1 MPFGSQV
8 RFEARHHRMLFAEIL
23 LDTPLH
29 ERCSAEKLLNEAM
42 QIAQDQNALSWSLRV
57 AITQAG
63 MLLKQ
68 GNSSKARDILAPMY
82 DRFDQRFMT
91 FDLVSAKQLLDS
103 IG

>member
-1 MPFGSQV
+1 
-8 RFEARHHRMLFAEIL
+8 MLFAEIL

-29 ERCSAEKLLNEAM
+29 ERCRAEKLPNEAM

-63 MLLKQ
+63 MLLKE

-82 DRFDQRFMT
+82 RFDQRFMT

-103 IG
+103 IA